1 MVTVFRN
8 IFSKD
13 PYYKEIDYCL
23 NRIKEGRSKEKVEEI
38 RSVIDKERAN
48 KLKANL
54 PSICFSGEFGA
65 NRTDNELIKHS
76 GYIVLD
82 FDLVEDTETLKH
94 DLIANKF
101 VKATW
106 VSPSGNGVKALI
118 QIADTTKHKEHFQA
132 LQDLFPQIDKSG
144 INPSRVCYESYDPDI
159 FINEKVE
166 PFKKIKTIER
176 VKEKTIENDNSKAFD
191 KLLKWL
197 SNKGDAF
204 VTGERNLFIFKLAS
218 ACCRFGLSE
227 DETERFIN
235 NEILINDNSF
245 THSES
250 IHTIKSAFKCNRDKA
265 GSAVFENETLVERS
279 NKKEIEIDH
288 SIFDLNV
295 RPKDVLFGEDVKHE
309 AMRLYDIGYES
320 AETTEIHE
328 LDINWKWKKGEITLL
343 SGIGNYG
350 KSTFLKYIL
359 LIKTIRKGYKWA
371 LFAPEDF
378 PAHEFYH
385 ELTEMYVGHDLT
397 PNNYGRADRVAY
409 EEVYEFV
416 SKHFFFVYPKDMS
429 STPEYIKERFLELII
444 KEKVNGVVI
453 DPFNQLDNDYSKV
466 GGRDDKYLEVVLA
479 DFKRFAQI
487 NNIPF
492 IIVAHPNKMKKDG
505 TGNYECPD
513 VFDLSG
519 GAMWNNKMDNILI
532 YHRPMRGTNPES
544 TICELHSKKIKRQRI
559 VGVIGSLSFNLKPYS
574 RRYVF
579 GTGVDYIELAVPKKE
594 TKEQIDE
601 IPF

>member
-1 MVTVFRN
+1 M
-8 IFSKD
+8 
-13 PYYKEIDYCL
+13 
-23 NRIKEGRSKEKVEEI
+23 
-38 RSVIDKERAN
+38 
-48 KLKANL
+48 
-54 PSICFSGEFGA
+54 
-65 NRTDNELIKHS
+65 
-76 GYIVLD
+76 
-82 FDLVEDTETLKH
+82 
-94 DLIANKF
+94 
-101 VKATW
+101 
-106 VSPSGNGVKALI
+106 
-118 QIADTTKHKEHFQA
+118 
-132 LQDLFPQIDKSG
+132 
-144 INPSRVCYESYDPDI
+144 
-159 FINEKVE
+159 
-166 PFKKIKTIER
+166 
-176 VKEKTIENDNSKAFD
+176 
-191 KLLKWL
+191 
-197 SNKGDAF
+197 
-204 VTGERNLFIFKLAS
+204 
-218 ACCRFGLSE
+218 
-227 DETERFIN
+227 
-235 NEILINDNSF
+235 INDNSF